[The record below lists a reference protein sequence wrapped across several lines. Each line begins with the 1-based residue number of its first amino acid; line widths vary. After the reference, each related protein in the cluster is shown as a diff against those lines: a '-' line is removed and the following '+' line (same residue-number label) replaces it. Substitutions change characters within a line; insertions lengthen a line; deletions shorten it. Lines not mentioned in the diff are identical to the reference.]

1 VILRLQIREFTVVF
15 LLLAAGAV
23 GCHKG
28 EQTVVGVAKNA
39 VKAEHQA
46 QVNAQAAATE
56 LDRQRAQMERIQLPT
71 KSMYVNVRD
80 AGAWAN
86 PFLTVDTTSLTLRIV
101 VADAN
106 SGANGQAVGR
116 RQEIHLQLDGLAQAL
131 ITLPAGAW
139 RYGRV
144 IAVAE
149 SSQAKS
155 QDRPKIR
162 RNVEAAIKKLND
174 LSIVVNEWPVR

>member
-1 VILRLQIREFTVVF
+1 MILRLQIREFTVLS

-46 QVNAQAAATE
+46 QANAQATATE

-71 KSMYVNVRD
+71 KSMYVNVHD

-86 PFLTVDTTSLTLRIV
+86 PFLTVDTAALTLRIV
-101 VADAN
+101 VDDAN
-106 SGANGQAVGR
+106 SGANGNSR
-116 RQEIHLQLDGLAQAL
+116 HQETHLQLNDLAQTLIAL
-131 ITLPAGAW
+131 PDGAW

-144 IAVAE
+144 IAIAE
-149 SSQAKS
+149 SSQAKP
-155 QDRPKIR
+155 QDRPKVR

-174 LSIVVNEWPVR
+174 LGIVVNEWPVR